1 MAEQPGRKPID
12 GPDSVDDPD
21 STRGAPTRDETASE
35 EPTARK
41 NEDVQADALVEDRFE
56 ATDN

>member
-12 GPDSVDDPD
+12 GPDSVDDSD
-21 STRGAPTRDETASE
+21 STRGAATRDETASD
-35 EPTARK
+35 EPTAEK
-41 NEDVQADALVEDRFE
+41 KEDVQTDALVEDRFE